1 MYVWVG
7 CSGSGRPTSKMYEKW
22 LAPKPVH
29 SSLSNGCA
37 EKIISAPAATH
48 MYTRARAEQS

>member
-29 SSLSNGCA
+29 SSLPNGCA

-48 MYTRARAEQS
+48 MYTRARAELS